1 MARWP
6 SFLPVRLL
14 LWFSLTWAQSG
25 TQSKISKETKEIS
38 VLPWMFCVKVNR
50 NWNNAEK
57 SVDNVNLLSF
67 IEDKRNRPTGNGWS
81 SSSLRLF
88 FCFFSSC
95 CCCFAFLRACCPQNT
110 RERDLGDLGEFWLF
124 FFSILVKCRHFTVRQ
139 RVLAMSSFVVS
150 TTPTDTQPP
159 HVSQCGDR

>member
-88 FCFFSSC
+88 FCFFFFLLLFC
-95 CCCFAFLRACCPQNT
+95 LFARLLPTKHAGERFGGFGRILIIFL
-110 RERDLGDLGEFWLF
+110 FY
-124 FFSILVKCRHFTVRQ
+124 FSE
-139 RVLAMSSFVVS
+139 MSSFHRAPKSSSNVVVCRVHHTNGH
-150 TTPTDTQPP
+150 TTAACF
-159 HVSQCGDR
+159 SMRR